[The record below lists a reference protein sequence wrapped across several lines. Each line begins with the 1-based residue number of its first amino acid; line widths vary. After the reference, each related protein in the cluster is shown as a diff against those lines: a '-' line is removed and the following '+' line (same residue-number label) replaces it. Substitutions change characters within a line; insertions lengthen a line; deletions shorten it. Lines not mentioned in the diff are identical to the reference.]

1 MKLEWLVTFLIV
13 KSDRKATNTPYTP
26 TISQNTSNQKFEIA
40 ILFNAVESFGN
51 YVLEQDTPPTVFRT
65 RVTNYAL
72 GAYKGF
78 YR

>member
-1 MKLEWLVTFLIV
+1 
-13 KSDRKATNTPYTP
+13 
-26 TISQNTSNQKFEIA
+26 
-40 ILFNAVESFGN
+40 LFNAVESFGN